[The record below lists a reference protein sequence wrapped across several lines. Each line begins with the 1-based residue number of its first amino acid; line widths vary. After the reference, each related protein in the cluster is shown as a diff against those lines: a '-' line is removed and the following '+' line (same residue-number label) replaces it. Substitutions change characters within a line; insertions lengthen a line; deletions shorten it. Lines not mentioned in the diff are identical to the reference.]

1 MLARI
6 QERRFELL
14 FIIIATVVIGKI
26 SIRNLLVT
34 GQELGQQVQAREM
47 KIQRLIAEDIML
59 SAQIGALETEIDRLQ
74 RDSEETSLVARTLL
88 GMVSSDEVIYQLNNQ
103 RVEE

>member
-47 KIQRLIAEDIML
+47 KIQRLKAEDIML
-59 SAQIGALETEIDRLQ
+59 SAQIGALEAEIDRLI
-74 RDSEETSLVARTLL
+74 R
-88 GMVSSDEVIYQLNNQ
+88 
-103 RVEE
+103 

>member
-1 MLARI
+1 MLSRI

-14 FIIIATVVIGKI
+14 FLLIAAVFIGKI

-34 GQELGQQVQAREM
+34 AEDLGQQVQAREM
-47 KIQRLIAEDIML
+47 KIQRLKVEDIML
-59 SAQIGALETEIDRLQ
+59 SAQISALEAEIEALQ

-88 GMVSSDEVIYQLNNQ
+88 GMVSSDEVIYQLNHQ